1 MTKLVDENSMEHG
14 LSEVRCP
21 MDNKFF
27 LIFGITNN
35 FLSFRSLC
43 LVFSL
48 ASPICEILK
57 ASPFPTKI
65 TSCPLYGIT

>member
-1 MTKLVDENSMEHG
+1 MKKTVNENSMKHG
-14 LSEVRCP
+14 LSEVSCP

-27 LIFGITNN
+27 LISGTTNN
-35 FLSFRSLC
+35 LLSFRSPC

-65 TSCPLYGIT
+65 VSCPLYGIT